1 VTEPL
6 FEHRLELAGFE
17 TRALELE
24 GHGPPLVL
32 LHGFSDSAD
41 TWRLLLDRL
50 GRREQRALALD
61 LPGFATASPLDPKRG
76 VLEQLDA
83 FTAAAVRHA
92 SSSARRARVVVAG
105 NSLGG
110 VCALRAAENPDLP
123 LRGIVPIAP
132 AGLDMPRWF
141 QIIERDPLVRFV
153 LRTPLPLPEVAV
165 RTVVG
170 EAYRQLA
177 FARPRAAAGDVVG
190 SFTQHF
196 RDRRAV
202 ASYLDN
208 GRRMLPELA
217 DPFRLKDVRVPVLL
231 VWGDRDRMVPH
242 KGSRRL
248 MEALPETTYE
258 LLLGVGHCPQVEA
271 ADRVA
276 ELLEEFLARPA
287 RRAA

>member
-1 VTEPL
+1 MTEPL
-6 FEHRLELAGFE
+6 FEHRLTLAGFE

-24 GHGPPLVL
+24 GKGPPLVL

-41 TWRLLLDRL
+41 TWRLVLDRL

-61 LPGFATASPLDPKRG
+61 LPGFATAAPLDPQRS

-83 FTAAAVRHA
+83 FTAAAIQHA
-92 SSSARRARVVVAG
+92 AGERGDPVVVAG

-110 VCALRAAENPDLP
+110 VCALRAGERDDLP
-123 LRGIVPIAP
+123 LQGIVPVAP

-141 QIIERDPLVRFV
+141 QVIERDPLVRFV

-202 ASYLDN
+202 AGYLDN
-208 GRRMLPELA
+208 GRRMLPELH
-217 DPFRLKDVRVPVLL
+217 DPFRLGDVRVPVLL
-231 VWGDRDRMVPH
+231 VWGDRDRMVSH
-242 KGSRRL
+242 KGAQRVL
-248 MEALPETTYE
+248 DALPDTTYE
-258 LLLGVGHCPQVEA
+258 LLEGVGHCPQVEA

>member
-24 GHGPPLVL
+24 GSGPPLVL

-41 TWRLLLDRL
+41 TWRLLLERL

-92 SSSARRARVVVAG
+92 AGSRGQRVVIAG

-110 VCALRAAENPDLP
+110 VCALRAGESRELP
-123 LRGIVPIAP
+123 LRGVVPIAP

-141 QIIERDPLVRFV
+141 QVIERDPLVRFV
-153 LRTPLPLPEVAV
+153 LRSPLPLPAVAV

-177 FARPRAAAGDVVG
+177 FARPRAAAGDVVA

-196 RDRRAV
+196 GDRRAV
-202 ASYLDN
+202 AGYLDN

-217 DPFRLKDVRVPVLL
+217 DPFRLSEVRVPVLL

-242 KGSRRL
+242 RGSRKIL
-248 MEALPETTYE
+248 DALPDTTYE
-258 LLLGVGHCPQVEA
+258 LLDGVGHCPQVEA